1 MTAKVDRDHPKPL
14 SPTLLGK
21 LLEPLTMTGS
31 AMDANNRRRFPPRPT
46 RIRVSAQRNTKPTT
60 PTAATRLMREGTL
73 ANAGAR
79 PCSVGRRGIVS
90 RRVDD
95 VLMTTA

>member
-31 AMDANNRRRFPPRPT
+31 AMDANNRRRF
-46 RIRVSAQRNTKPTT
+46 
-60 PTAATRLMREGTL
+60 RLAPLEY
-73 ANAGAR
+73 
-79 PCSVGRRGIVS
+79 V
-90 RRVDD
+90 
-95 VLMTTA
+95 